1 MHSHIHNCPTIETP
15 NVGILKYLKEPALT
29 INELYTRYPA
39 GGEYGWFAFV
49 FSEKDFVWWNH
60 ETKAWQTIEEL
71 DVEEINAD
79 IKEIKELLSQSQPG
93 ENISTT
99 ISSTSPENP
108 VEKDVWISTK
118 TGIKYTFVDSATPVE
133 F

>member
-1 MHSHIHNCPTIETP
+1 MTT
-15 NVGILKYLKEPALT
+15 
-29 INELYTRYPA
+29 NELLALAQIIKAETVKNKNSGIRI
-39 GGEYGWFAFV
+39 GIAFEEV
-49 FSEKDFVWWNH
+49 VKNLQLNENEISELR
-60 ETKAWQTIEEL
+60 EL
-71 DVEEINAD
+71 VE
-79 IKEIKELLSQSQPG
+79 SS
-93 ENISTT
+93 ENISAT